1 MIGAM
6 DRAHLL
12 DRYRTGFD
20 DVADALAGATDADV
34 DRRPAPD
41 AWTAREIAHHLA
53 DSETNSYVRLRRL
66 LAEPHPIVHGYDE
79 VTWASALHYD
89 ARPVDR
95 SLAVLRAVREANLE
109 LLEALDDHEW
119 ARQGWHDQAGAYP
132 LSTWLQI
139 YADHSHD
146 HADQIRRARHGRV

>member
-1 MIGAM
+1 M
-6 DRAHLL
+6 DRTTLL

-20 DVADALAGATDADV
+20 DVVDALAGATAADL

-66 LAEPHPIVHGYDE
+66 LAEPNPIVHGYDE
-79 VTWASALHYD
+79 ATWARVLHYG

-95 SLAVLRAVREANLE
+95 SLAVLRSVREANLE

-119 ARQGWHDQAGAYP
+119 ARHGWHDQAGAYS
-132 LSTWLQI
+132 LAAWLQS

-146 HADQIRRARHGRV
+146 HADQIRRARAGQV